1 MDHGTPDL
9 FGYVP
14 SSKPPKSKKNKTAV
28 ITPAA
33 DRYFVVYA
41 PGRQPFYLLS
51 TCIFAFVL
59 WYVFGAQL
67 TDIMPFNIKELPAPI
82 YGALTFLGLVAG
94 CIWLC
99 VDFCAATI
107 AYFRPNTE
115 RRIYGRYRRK
125 WKSWWLRTFFSVGT
139 VMVVLLASVL
149 VLHGYWNARSVA
161 IVISNKLVQPPRLA
175 EEQVAELPVLP
186 VPPAAVAKLEP
197 FGPPAPVGMSLTS
210 PIATGSILVTPAK
223 KRTKPPAVTEVDPLS
238 KSIKEICDWFERTFG
253 SSTK

>member
-14 SSKPPKSKKNKTAV
+14 SSKPTRPRRNNIAAV
-28 ITPAA
+28 TPAT
-33 DRYFVVYA
+33 DSYFVVYA
-41 PGRQPFYLLS
+41 PARQPLYVLS
-51 TCIFAFVL
+51 ISVFAFVL

-67 TDIMPFNIKELPAPI
+67 TDIMPFDVKELPAPI

-99 VDFCAATI
+99 VDLCAATI
-107 AYFRPNTE
+107 AYFRPNVE
-115 RRIYGRYRRK
+115 RRIYGRYRSK
-125 WKSWWLRTFFSVGT
+125 WKSWWLRMLISVGS
-139 VMVVLLASVL
+139 VSMILFASVL
-149 VLHGYWNARSVA
+149 ILHGYWNARSVA
-161 IVISNKLVQPPRLA
+161 IVVSTRLVQPPKLA

-186 VPPAAVAKLEP
+186 VPPVAKPEP
-197 FGPPAPVGMSLTS
+197 FGPPAPVEPTLTS

-253 SSTK
+253 RSTK